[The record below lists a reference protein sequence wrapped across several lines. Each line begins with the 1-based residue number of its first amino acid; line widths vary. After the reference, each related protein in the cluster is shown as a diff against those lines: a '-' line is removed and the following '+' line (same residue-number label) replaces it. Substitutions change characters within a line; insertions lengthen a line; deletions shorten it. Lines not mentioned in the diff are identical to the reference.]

1 MTLRSIA
8 FCLVSIIAG
17 VTPVAPLH
25 ASQPVMAI
33 IIDDLGYRF
42 DEGYKAVS
50 LPGRVACAVIP
61 NSPHGMA
68 MAQAAHGN
76 GKEVLLHLPMQSTD
90 PERPVG
96 DEGITIET
104 TRDGVG
110 RVLSQGLSR
119 VPFAAGVNNHMG
131 SLITRHPGHMTW
143 LMQELRAQN
152 LYFVDSM
159 TTGNSVAFSMAIEQ
173 GVAAAT
179 RDVFIDR
186 ENASEQEIGAQLK
199 HAMDLAQ
206 RQGHALVIGHPYP
219 ETMAVLERELHRFDK
234 RGIRLVSVRELI
246 EIRYREQRLARSETS
261 KREPNE
267 HTKDS
272 GL

>member
-1 MTLRSIA
+1 MIVRALVV
-8 FCLVSIIAG
+8 CLVSCVAG
-17 VTPVAPLH
+17 MTGMAH
-25 ASQPVMAI
+25 ASPPVVAI

-42 DEGYKAVS
+42 DDGYKAVN

-61 NSPHGMA
+61 NSPHARA
-68 MAQAAHGN
+68 MAEAAHGK

-96 DEGITIET
+96 DEGITMET

-110 RVLSQGLSR
+110 RVLSQALIT

-143 LMQELRAQN
+143 LMEELNAQD
-152 LYFVDSM
+152 LFFVDSM
-159 TTGNSVAFSMAIEQ
+159 TTGGSVALSMALEQ
-173 GVAAAT
+173 GVAATA

-186 ENASEQEIGAQLK
+186 ENATEQEIGAQLRR
-199 HAMDLAQ
+199 AFDLAQ
-206 RQGHALVIGHPYP
+206 RQGHALVIGHPFP
-219 ETMAVLERELHRFDK
+219 ETMAVLDRELRRLDK

-246 EIRYREQRLARSETS
+246 EIRHRYQRLAQH
-261 KREPNE
+261 EPA
-267 HTKDS
+267 H
-272 GL
+272 

>member
-1 MTLRSIA
+1 MTVRAIA
-8 FCLVSIIAG
+8 TCLVSIIAG
-17 VTPVAPLH
+17 ITSMATLH

-96 DEGITIET
+96 DEGITMDT
-104 TRDGVG
+104 TRDDVG
-110 RVLSQGLSR
+110 RVLSRGLTS

-143 LMQELRAQN
+143 LMQELHAQN
-152 LYFVDSM
+152 LFFVDSV
-159 TTGNSVAFSMAIEQ
+159 TTQGSVALSMALEQ
-173 GVAAAT
+173 GVAATA
-179 RDVFIDR
+179 RDIFLDR
-186 ENASEQEIGAQLK
+186 EDATEKEIRAQLK
-199 HAMDLAQ
+199 RALELAR

-219 ETMAVLERELHRFDK
+219 ETMAVLQRELRRMEK
-234 RGIRLVSVRELI
+234 RGIRLVTVRELI
-246 EIRYREQRLARSETS
+246 EIRHRRQQLAQH
-261 KREPNE
+261 EP
-267 HTKDS
+267 
-272 GL
+272 LR